1 MTITMIKFNDVCF
14 HEASQSTCEAR
25 ADLKAR
31 GAQGKALRMISDR
44 DGGTTW
50 KGVAK
55 NMVRGIKH
63 CEGFSKGLTL

>member
-1 MTITMIKFNDVCF
+1 MIMMMTITMIKFNDVCF

-44 DGGTTW
+44 DGGTT
-50 KGVAK
+50 
-55 NMVRGIKH
+55 
-63 CEGFSKGLTL
+63 